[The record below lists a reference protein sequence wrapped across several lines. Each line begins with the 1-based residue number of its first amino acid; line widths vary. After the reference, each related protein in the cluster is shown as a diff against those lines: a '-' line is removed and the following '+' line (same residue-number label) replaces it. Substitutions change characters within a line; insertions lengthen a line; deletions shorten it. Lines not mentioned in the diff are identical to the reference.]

1 MEMAVTLTSALALS
15 TREAGMVLDISHQRV
30 HQLLESRRA
39 KDTARRRAPAAA
51 KRAPAAAKRAVANRS
66 VPTATRKTSAR
77 RRSTSS

>member
-51 KRAPAAAKRAVANRS
+51 KRAVANRS
-66 VPTATRKTSAR
+66 VPTATRKRSAR